1 MSTPITPLSDTL
13 AVAPQL
19 GAEDMAAVKSAG
31 YHSVIINRPDYEGGE
46 SQPASADVI
55 KAGEQAGLTVVYQPV
70 VSGAITPED
79 VKTFRQHLDTLPTPV
94 LAYCRSGTR
103 CTHLYN
109 AAKQET
115 SQS

>member
-1 MSTPITPLSDTL
+1 MSTPITPLSENL

-19 GAEDMAAVKSAG
+19 GPEDMAALKAAG
-31 YHSVIINRPDYEGGE
+31 YRSVIINRPDFEGGE

-55 KAGEQAGLTVVYQPV
+55 KAGEEAGLTVVYQPV
-70 VSGAITPED
+70 VSGGITPED
-79 VKTFRQHLDTLPTPV
+79 VKTFRTHLDSLPTPI

-109 AAKQET
+109 AAKQE
-115 SQS
+115 SPQS

>member
-19 GAEDMAAVKSAG
+19 GPEDMAAVKAAG
-31 YHSVIINRPDYEGGE
+31 YRSVIINRPDFEGGE
-46 SQPASADVI
+46 LQPTSADVI

-70 VSGAITPED
+70 VSGGITPQD
-79 VKTFRQHLDTLPTPV
+79 VKTFRQHLDTLPSPV
-94 LAYCRSGTR
+94 LAFCRSGTR

-109 AAKQET
+109 AARQES
-115 SQS
+115 SQP